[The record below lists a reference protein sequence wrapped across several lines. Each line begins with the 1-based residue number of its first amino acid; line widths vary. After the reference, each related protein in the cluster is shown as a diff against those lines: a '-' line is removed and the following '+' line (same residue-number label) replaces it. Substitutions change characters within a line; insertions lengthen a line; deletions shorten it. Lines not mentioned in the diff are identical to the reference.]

1 MNFLHGLSEL
11 SQILSKADFIIN
23 GAFVFSREQSTPKK
37 SSLHPQTPGM
47 IHYMH
52 TKKKNLIFSS
62 KKGISDNC
70 LISI

>member
-11 SQILSKADFIIN
+11 SQILSKADFIIS

-47 IHYMH
+47 IHYMN
-52 TKKKNLIFSS
+52 TKKKPIYFHPRKEFQIFV
-62 KKGISDNC
+62 
-70 LISI
+70 